1 MQNITI
7 SGNLTGDARV
17 LQDQNGKEYMS
28 FRVAVN
34 ETRRGEKTSTCC
46 GVTAVRAG
54 VLDYLKKGQG
64 VIVSG
69 HLSSSCVEKDGKTF
83 TNVDVFARDLELT
96 GQPRGSSG
104 GGGTPMC
111 IDFGL

>member
-34 ETRRGEKTSTCC
+34 DTRKGEKTSTFYD
-46 GVTAVRAG
+46 VTAVRTG
-54 VLDYLKKGQG
+54 GLD
-64 VIVSG
+64 
-69 HLSSSCVEKDGKTF
+69 
-83 TNVDVFARDLELT
+83 
-96 GQPRGSSG
+96 
-104 GGGTPMC
+104 
-111 IDFGL
+111 

>member
-34 ETRRGEKTSTCC
+34 DTRKGEKTSTFYD
-46 GVTAVRAG
+46 VTAVRTG
-54 VLDYLKKGQG
+54 VLDYLKKAAGALPHQAA
-64 VIVSG
+64 
-69 HLSSSCVEKDGKTF
+69 LRRPDRP
-83 TNVDVFARDLELT
+83 DR
-96 GQPRGSSG
+96 RG
-104 GGGTPMC
+104 
-111 IDFGL
+111 

>member
-34 ETRRGEKTSTCC
+34 DTRKGEKTSTFYDDE
-46 GVTAVRAG
+46 GNQVYT
-54 VLDYLKKGQG
+54 
-64 VIVSG
+64 
-69 HLSSSCVEKDGKTF
+69 
-83 TNVDVFARDLELT
+83 VDVYDEVLKNPAGALKEDQKKEN
-96 GQPRGSSG
+96 SENG
-104 GGGTPMC
+104 G
-111 IDFGL
+111 

>member
-34 ETRRGEKTSTCC
+34 DTRKGEKTSTL
-46 GVTAVRAG
+46 VK
-54 VLDYLKKGQG
+54 VLPSFSTK
-64 VIVSG
+64 
-69 HLSSSCVEKDGKTF
+69 E
-83 TNVDVFARDLELT
+83 
-96 GQPRGSSG
+96 
-104 GGGTPMC
+104 
-111 IDFGL
+111 IDR

>member
-34 ETRRGEKTSTCC
+34 DTRKGEKTSTFYD
-46 GVTAVRAG
+46 VTAVRTG
-54 VLDYLKKGQG
+54 VLDYLKKVQG

-69 HLSSSCVEKDGKTF
+69 HLSISFVEKDGKTF

-96 GQPRGSSG
+96 GQPRGNA
-104 GGGTPMC
+104 
-111 IDFGL
+111 